1 MMKKNTNKKTKHQK
15 KIIQAENKE
24 KIVIDIEKSIIN
36 ANKVMEEEKIKN
48 IKPIII
54 WMQSIIN
61 GLMLMFVLTSVLFA
75 WAFAKPIIDNIKNG
89 NYFNLANLIL
99 LLDVICLIILG
110 CYTFVINKHI
120 DKINNI
126 SDLTGIGGFLLSCF
140 ATLIALLAL
149 MLQAEW

>member
-1 MMKKNTNKKTKHQK
+1 MKKKTKRQK
-15 KIIQAENKE
+15 KIMKRENNE

-36 ANKVMEEEKIKN
+36 ANKIMDEEKIKN
-48 IKPIII
+48 TKPIII

-61 GLMLMFVLTSVLFA
+61 GLMIMFVFTSLLFS
-75 WAFAKPIIDNIKNG
+75 WAFAAPILDNIKNG
-89 NYFNLANLIL
+89 NYFSLTNL
-99 LLDVICLIILG
+99 LLLIDVICLIILG

-120 DKINNI
+120 DNINNV

-149 MLQAEW
+149 FLQAQS